1 MHSEDFIVQVINQR
15 PQKTRHIGSYTHYTD
30 SIPHWHITTFTV
42 HTYVCTN
49 RCRYSEG
56 KMATINSTSSNTFP
70 TNICSDYQMMK
81 PLHLHNL
88 DETECTSQDVTTM
101 YLHLWST
108 KDCTECLRK
117 CSMHTLYQ
125 GTMYVSFTTNN
136 NSLTDNRKLLCV
148 GMSRN

>member
-1 MHSEDFIVQVINQR
+1 MHSEDVIVQVIHQR
-15 PQKTRHIGSYTHYTD
+15 PRKTRHFGNYTHIHSLYT
-30 SIPHWHITTFTV
+30 SLT
-42 HTYVCTN
+42 HTNIYCTYICTN

-117 CSMHTLYQ
+117 CSVHTLYQ

-148 GMSRN
+148 GMFRN